1 MSSERKLA
9 MDIHGEA
16 GKVAKYL
23 SAKFMQLR
31 ERKNELLRIEAH
43 WDVNYLA
50 EIDLAASI
58 LHQAIDNQSKRS
70 RRIIPTRSH
79 ADRFAYSSQ
88 DRLEYCTLRGQH
100 HRPGRNFG

>member
-1 MSSERKLA
+1 MSPERKLA

-23 SAKFMQLR
+23 SARFMQLR

-43 WDVNYLA
+43 WDVYYLA

-79 ADRFAYSSQ
+79 TDRFAYSSQ
-88 DRLEYCTLRGQH
+88 D
-100 HRPGRNFG
+100 